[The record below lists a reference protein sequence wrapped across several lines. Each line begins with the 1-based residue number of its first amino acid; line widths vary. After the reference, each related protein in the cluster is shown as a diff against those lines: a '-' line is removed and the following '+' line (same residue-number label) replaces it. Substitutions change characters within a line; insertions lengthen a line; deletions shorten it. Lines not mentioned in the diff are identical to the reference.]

1 MKDVLIITLLAVGTS
16 FFSLANVY
24 MWLLIRR
31 VKAELKTIEETQG
44 QIGDIPILDML
55 YGEEA

>member
-16 FFSLANVY
+16 FFLANVY

-31 VKAELKTIEETQG
+31 IKAELKTIEETQS

>member
-1 MKDVLIITLLAVGTS
+1 M
-16 FFSLANVY
+16 ANVY

-31 VKAELKTIEETQG
+31 IKAELKTIEETQG

-55 YGEEA
+55 YGEEV

>member
-16 FFSLANVY
+16 FLSLGCVY

-31 VKAELKTIEETQG
+31 IKAELKTIEENQS
-44 QIGDIPILDML
+44 QVGDIPILDML
-55 YGEEA
+55 YGEEV